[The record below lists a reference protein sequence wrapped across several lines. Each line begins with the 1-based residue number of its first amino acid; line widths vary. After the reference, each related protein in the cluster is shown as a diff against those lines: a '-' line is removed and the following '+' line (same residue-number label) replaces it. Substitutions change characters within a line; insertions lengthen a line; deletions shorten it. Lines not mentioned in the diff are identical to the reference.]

1 MRIDVYDFDGTIYD
15 GDSTVD
21 FTRFCLRRHPG
32 VLAGLPKFL
41 GTSLLLATGR
51 RFIGTSVLLALGRR
65 NLTQFKSVLFGEMAK
80 RFSLEKEAELFW
92 QDERTRAKL
101 GRWFF
106 DRPRDLPIVIASASP
121 EFELQYAAKLLGVP
135 TLIGTKCDVKTGALI
150 GKNCKGEEKLRRIEQ
165 NIGPFEIRAMYT
177 DDAKADGP
185 LLAAAQ
191 EGYIVT
197 HGVLVPFR
205 G

>member
-21 FTRFCLRRHPG
+21 FTRFCLRRHPA
-32 VLAGLPKFL
+32 VLAGLP
-41 GTSLLLATGR
+41 

-121 EFELQYAAKLLGVP
+121 EFELQYAAKILGVP
-135 TLIGTKCDVKTGALI
+135 RLIGTKCDAKTGALI
-150 GKNCKGEEKLRRIEQ
+150 GKNCKGEEKLRRIGERSARLKSA
-165 NIGPFEIRAMYT
+165 PCTPMTRRRTARCSPPRRRATSSRTAFSCRFEDKKERFA
-177 DDAKADGP
+177 
-185 LLAAAQ
+185 
-191 EGYIVT
+191 
-197 HGVLVPFR
+197 
-205 G
+205 

>member
-21 FTRFCLRRHPG
+21 FTRFCLRRHPA
-32 VLAGLPKFL
+32 VLAGLP
-41 GTSLLLATGR
+41 

-101 GRWFF
+101 GWWFF

-121 EFELQYAAKLLGVP
+121 EFELQYAAKILGVP
-135 TLIGTKCDVKTGALI
+135 PAHRHEVRRGNRRADRQKLQGR
-150 GKNCKGEEKLRRIEQ
+150 GEAAPHRGSGRR
-165 NIGPFEIRAMYT
+165 
-177 DDAKADGP
+177 
-185 LLAAAQ
+185 
-191 EGYIVT
+191 V
-197 HGVLVPFR
+197 
-205 G
+205 

>member
-21 FTRFCLRRHPG
+21 FTQFCLRRHPA
-32 VLAGLPKFL
+32 VLAGLP
-41 GTSLLLATGR
+41 

-101 GRWFF
+101 GQWFF

-121 EFELQYAAKLLGVP
+121 EFELQYAAKILGVP
-135 TLIGTKCDVKTGALI
+135 RLIGTKCDAETGALI
-150 GKNCKGEEKLRRIEQ
+150 GKNCKGGKRSARLKSAPCTPMTRRRTARCS
-165 NIGPFEIRAMYT
+165 PPRRRATSSRTAFSCRFEDKKERFA
-177 DDAKADGP
+177 
-185 LLAAAQ
+185 
-191 EGYIVT
+191 
-197 HGVLVPFR
+197 
-205 G
+205 